1 MVRCGFIL
9 NLKLLLFYL
18 QRDEK
23 NVVNGKCIVQPIAIL
38 MCFEMSAQNTTI
50 ATGANGSS
58 AAGLVSFIVGQIDYM
73 QISSL

>member
-1 MVRCGFIL
+1 MKSVS
-9 NLKLLLFYL
+9 
-18 QRDEK
+18 
-23 NVVNGKCIVQPIAIL
+23 VVLTIL

-58 AAGLVSFIVGQIDYM
+58 AAGSVSFIVGQIDYR